1 MTEPTATDPGPADH
15 AGHPRVVRDDAAG
28 RAEAI
33 EVLRAGGIVALP
45 TDTVYGIAV
54 ALATPGGI
62 ERLFHVKQRPPEK
75 AIALLLADAAQ
86 AGELGIVSPV
96 AAALAAALWPGPLTL
111 VLPARPDAVLPD
123 PLGAGTRTVGVRLP
137 DHPAPRALAAAV
149 GPLPTTSANL
159 SGRPD
164 PLDAATVVAEL
175 GGAVDLVLDG
185 GRTPGSRPST
195 VVDLTVQ
202 PAVVR
207 RVGLID
213 EARIREVLAAAGIA
227 SPAGGEGLR
236 SEG

>member
-1 MTEPTATDPGPADH
+1 VTERGVTDSTTNRRADR
-15 AGHPRVVRDDAAG
+15 PRVVRDDPAG
-28 RAEAI
+28 RAAAI

-75 AIALLLADAAQ
+75 AIALLLADADQ
-86 AGELGIVSPV
+86 AGELGLVSSA

-111 VLPARPDAVLPD
+111 VLPARPGAALPD
-123 PLGAGTRTVGVRLP
+123 VLGAGTPTVAVRLP

-213 EARIREVLAAAGIA
+213 EARIREVLAAAGLA
-227 SPAGGEGLR
+227 SPAGREG
-236 SEG
+236 

>member
-1 MTEPTATDPGPADH
+1 VTDRVSG
-15 AGHPRVVRDDAAG
+15 PRVVPDDPAG

-33 EVLRAGGIVALP
+33 AILQSGGIVALP

-86 AGELGIVSPV
+86 AAELGEVTPE

-111 VLPARPDAVLPD
+111 VLPARPDAELPEVLA
-123 PLGAGTRTVGVRLP
+123 AGSRTVGVRLP
-137 DHPAPRALAAAV
+137 DHATPRALAAAV

-164 PLDAATVVAEL
+164 PLDAATVVDEL
-175 GGAVDLVLDG
+175 GEGVDLVLDG

-195 VVDLTVQ
+195 VVDLTVDP
-202 PAVVR
+202 PAVL

-213 EARIREVLAAAGIA
+213 EARVRAVLTAAGQA
-227 SPAGGEGLR
+227 R
-236 SEG
+236 H

>member
-1 MTEPTATDPGPADH
+1 MTERGVTDSTTNRRADR
-15 AGHPRVVRDDAAG
+15 PRVVRDDPAG
-28 RAEAI
+28 RAAAI

-75 AIALLLADAAQ
+75 AIALLLADADQ
-86 AGELGIVSPV
+86 AGELGLVSPA

-111 VLPARPDAVLPD
+111 VLPARPDAQLPD
-123 PLGAGTRTVGVRLP
+123 ALGAGARTVGVRLP

-195 VVDLTVQ
+195 VVDLTVR

-227 SPAGGEGLR
+227 SPAGGAG
-236 SEG
+236 

>member
-1 MTEPTATDPGPADH
+1 MTESTATDPTTTGRS
-15 AGHPRVVRDDAAG
+15 GRPRVVRDDPAG

-33 EVLRAGGIVALP
+33 DVLRAGGIVALP

-62 ERLFHVKQRPPEK
+62 ERLFHVKQRPPDK

-86 AGELGIVSPV
+86 AGELGLVSPA

-111 VLPARPDAVLPD
+111 VLPARPDAALPD
-123 PLGAGTRTVGVRLP
+123 VLAAGARTVGVRLP

-164 PLDAATVVAEL
+164 PLDAGTVVAEL
-175 GGAVDLVLDG
+175 GGSVDLVLDG
-185 GRTPGSRPST
+185 GLTPGS
-195 VVDLTVQ
+195 
-202 PAVVR
+202 
-207 RVGLID
+207 
-213 EARIREVLAAAGIA
+213 
-227 SPAGGEGLR
+227 
-236 SEG
+236 

>member
-1 MTEPTATDPGPADH
+1 VTEGVVSDPTATDRVVR
-15 AGHPRVVRDDAAG
+15 PRVVRDDPAG

-33 EVLRAGGIVALP
+33 EVLRSGGIVALP

-62 ERLFHVKQRPPEK
+62 ERLFDVKQRPPEK
-75 AIALLLADAAQ
+75 AIALLLAEAAQ
-86 AGELGIVSPV
+86 AGELGLVTPA

-111 VLPARPDAVLPD
+111 VLPARPDVALPD
-123 PLGAGTRTVGVRLP
+123 VLGAGTRTVGVRLP

-159 SGRPD
+159 SGGPD
-164 PLDAATVVAEL
+164 PLDAATVIAEL

-213 EARIREVLAAAGIA
+213 EARIHEVLVAAGLA
-227 SPAGGEGLR
+227 SPSGPGG
-236 SEG
+236 